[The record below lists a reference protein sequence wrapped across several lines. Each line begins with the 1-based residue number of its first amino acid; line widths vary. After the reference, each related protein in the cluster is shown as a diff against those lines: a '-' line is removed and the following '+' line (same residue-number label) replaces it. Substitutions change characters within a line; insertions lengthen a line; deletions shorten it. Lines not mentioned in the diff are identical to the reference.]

1 MKDQYALSEQLQIRL
16 LGWVKNLQAK
26 KEDAE
31 PLMRIVAMLQDN
43 TLLRY
48 NLERKKAQ
56 LNALRV
62 RENLRKDQLRFIYKE
77 EDDLAMIPIPENML
91 ALIRSNNLDTLK
103 SI

>member
-62 RENLRKDQLRFIYKE
+62 RENLRKDQLRFIYE
-77 EDDLAMIPIPENML
+77 EEEDLAMIPIPENML

>member
-16 LGWVKNLQAK
+16 LGWVKNLRGK

-62 RENLRKDQLRFIYKE
+62 RENHRKDQLRFIYEEE
-77 EDDLAMIPIPENML
+77 EDLDMIPIPENML